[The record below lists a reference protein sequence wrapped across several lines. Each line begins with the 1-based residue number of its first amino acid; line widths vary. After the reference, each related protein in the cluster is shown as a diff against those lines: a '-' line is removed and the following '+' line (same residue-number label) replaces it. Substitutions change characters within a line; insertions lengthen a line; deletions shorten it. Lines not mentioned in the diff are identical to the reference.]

1 MGDTLVE
8 LRNVSKFY
16 NGTENISIFERINL
30 DIQLG
35 KIYIIFGPSG
45 SGKTTLLNIIGLLDK
60 PTEGEVI
67 FCGERVDNLP
77 ENELTIRRIGK
88 ISYVFQDIRLIP
100 TLSVLENIMLPTYFI
115 KNKIDNNYLEYL
127 LNFLN
132 LSNKAK
138 SLPSQLSG
146 GQAQRVAIIRALI
159 TKPLL
164 LLADEPTANLDREN
178 RNKIKNL
185 FVEYCKK
192 NKATIVI
199 ATHDLGLI
207 DIGDEILCIL
217 DRCLKSGK
225 ECISYDRHT

>member
-192 NKATIVI
+192 TK
-199 ATHDLGLI
+199 LQ
-207 DIGDEILCIL
+207 
-217 DRCLKSGK
+217 
-225 ECISYDRHT
+225 

>member
-1 MGDTLVE
+1 
-8 LRNVSKFY
+8 
-16 NGTENISIFERINL
+16 
-30 DIQLG
+30 
-35 KIYIIFGPSG
+35 
-45 SGKTTLLNIIGLLDK
+45 
-60 PTEGEVI
+60 
-67 FCGERVDNLP
+67 VDNLP

-192 NKATIVI
+192 TK
-199 ATHDLGLI
+199 LQ
-207 DIGDEILCIL
+207 
-217 DRCLKSGK
+217 
-225 ECISYDRHT
+225 